1 MSRTCSEGSGNKLI
15 AVNPCGTM
23 EIKSLD
29 YYMNLP
35 YNFLIRPI
43 SDESGNYYYGQ
54 VLELDGCQS
63 DGDTFEEASRNL
75 REAMEGWLSVKLEH
89 GDHIPEP
96 VNDDNYSG
104 KFIVRV
110 PKSLHKRLAIEAQK
124 EGISLNQYLV
134 YKLSR

>member
-1 MSRTCSEGSGNKLI
+1 MLRMCSEGSENNLI
-15 AVNPCGTM
+15 AENPCGTM
-23 EIKSLD
+23 EKKSVD
-29 YYMNLP
+29 YYTNLP
-35 YNFLIRPI
+35 YNFLIRSL

-63 DGDTFEEASRNL
+63 HGDSFEEAGRNL
-75 REAMEGWLSVKLEH
+75 REAMKGWLSVKLEH

-110 PKSLHKRLAIEAQK
+110 PKSLHRRLAIEAQK

>member
-1 MSRTCSEGSGNKLI
+1 
-15 AVNPCGTM
+15 M
-23 EIKSLD
+23 EKKSVD
-29 YYMNLP
+29 YYTNLP
-35 YNFLIRPI
+35 YNFLIRSI

-63 DGDTFEEASRNL
+63 HGDSFEEASRNL
-75 REAMEGWLSVKLEH
+75 REAMKGWLSVKLEH

-110 PKSLHKRLAIEAQK
+110 PKSLHRRLAIEAQK

>member
-1 MSRTCSEGSGNKLI
+1 MSRTCSEGSGNKLV
-15 AVNPCGTM
+15 AGNPCGTM
-23 EIKSLD
+23 EKKSLD

-35 YNFLIRPI
+35 YNFLIRQI
-43 SDESGNYYYGQ
+43 SDESGSYYYGQ

-75 REAMEGWLSVKLEH
+75 REVMKGWLSVKLEH

>member
-1 MSRTCSEGSGNKLI
+1 MI
-15 AVNPCGTM
+15 AENPCGTM
-23 EIKSLD
+23 EKKSLD
-29 YYMNLP
+29 YYMDLP
-35 YNFLIRPI
+35 YTFLIRLI
-43 SDESGNYYYGQ
+43 SDESGSYYYGQ

-63 DGDTFEEASRNL
+63 HGDTFEEVSKNL
-75 REAMEGWLSVKLEH
+75 REAMKGWLSVKLEH

-124 EGISLNQYLV
+124 EGVSLNQYLV

>member
-1 MSRTCSEGSGNKLI
+1 MSRMCSEGSGNNLI
-15 AVNPCGTM
+15 AENPCGTM
-23 EIKSLD
+23 GKKSLD

-35 YNFLIRPI
+35 YNFLIRSI
-43 SDESGNYYYGQ
+43 SDESGNYFYGQ

-63 DGDTFEEASRNL
+63 HGETFEEASGNL
-75 REAMEGWLSVKLEH
+75 SEAMKGWLSVKLEH